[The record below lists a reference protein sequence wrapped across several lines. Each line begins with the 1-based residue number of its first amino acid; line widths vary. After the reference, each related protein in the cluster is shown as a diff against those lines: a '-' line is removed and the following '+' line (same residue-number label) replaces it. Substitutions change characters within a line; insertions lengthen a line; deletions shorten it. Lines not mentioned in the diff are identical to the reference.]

1 MGLAARRAFDVT
13 LHRFFVAPDAAAGE
27 RFTVPASIRRQ
38 VRSVL
43 RLGDGDRIVILTGE
57 GREMVCRLD
66 GEDCVVEERRAA
78 AAEPSHRLTVVQAL
92 IKGDA
97 LETVIRQGT
106 ELGVASF
113 RLVVTERSV
122 ARDISPRRLERL
134 QAIAREAAEQS
145 ERGIVPA
152 IEAPVPL
159 SNVLVPGSVLLFERH
174 GAGRLGQLE
183 PPGSV
188 IIGPE
193 GGFSAAEVRVAEESG
208 VVLAWLGPR
217 ILRSQTV
224 AAAAAAVILSR
235 TGDFA

>member
-1 MGLAARRAFDVT
+1 MT

-27 RFTVPASIRRQ
+27 RFTVPASIRHQ

-43 RLGDGDRIVILTGE
+43 RLGDGDRIVLLTGDGGE
-57 GREMVCRLD
+57 LVSRLD
-66 GEDCVVEERRAA
+66 GEDCVVEERRQAA
-78 AAEPSHRLTVVQAL
+78 GEPSHRLTVVQAL
-92 IKGDA
+92 LKGDA
-97 LETVIRQGT
+97 LETVVQQGT

-134 QAIAREAAEQS
+134 RAIAREAAEQS

-159 SNVLVPGSVLLFERH
+159 PAAMMPGSVLLLERH
-174 GAGRLGQLE
+174 GAARLGQVE
-183 PPGSV
+183 PPGTV

-193 GGFSAAEVRVAEESG
+193 GGFSVAEVHAAEESG

-224 AAAAAAVILSR
+224 AAAASAVILSR